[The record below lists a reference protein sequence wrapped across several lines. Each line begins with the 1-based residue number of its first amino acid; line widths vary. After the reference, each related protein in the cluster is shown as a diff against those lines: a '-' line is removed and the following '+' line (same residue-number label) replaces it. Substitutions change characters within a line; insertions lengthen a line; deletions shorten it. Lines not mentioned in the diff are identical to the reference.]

1 MKQFTLFNKIGSK
14 LESFFSSIYDKLL
27 VLRLKF
33 IASSSKTK
41 ASFFVYL
48 TPKVGLTEM
57 LERLKGFLYEVNN
70 RRQKEDNRNLHD

>member
-1 MKQFTLFNKIGSK
+1 MPEYPQRSIFMLKHMFNKNKYAKKGSK
-14 LESFFSSIYDKLL
+14 
-27 VLRLKF
+27 R
-33 IASSSKTK
+33 
-41 ASFFVYL
+41 VYL

>member
-1 MKQFTLFNKIGSK
+1 MITTRQFNDILKVPVRY
-14 LESFFSSIYDKLL
+14 FSNRHKVKALL
-27 VLRLKF
+27 NL
-33 IASSSKTK
+33 
-41 ASFFVYL
+41 YL